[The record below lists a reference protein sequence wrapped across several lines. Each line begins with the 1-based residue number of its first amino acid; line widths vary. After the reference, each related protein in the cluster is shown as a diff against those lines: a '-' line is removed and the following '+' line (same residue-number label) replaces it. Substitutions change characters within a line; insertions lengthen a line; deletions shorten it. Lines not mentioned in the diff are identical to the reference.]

1 MSDTPD
7 IELVYDKQCPVCE
20 FYCKRIDVRQS
31 AGQLLR
37 INARDDSE
45 IMDEITALGLDID
58 AGMVVRVGDELHYG
72 ADAIHELA
80 LLSSGKGFVN
90 ATSRLMFSSRHMARA
105 LYPLFKFTRNM
116 LLKALGRTRVNNLQ
130 QAGKDRF

>member
-1 MSDTPD
+1 MSDSPD
-7 IELVYDKQCPVCE
+7 IELVYDQECPVCD

-31 AGQLLR
+31 AGQLLY
-37 INARDDSE
+37 ITARDDSE
-45 IMDEITALGLDID
+45 IMDEMTARGLEMEE
-58 AGMVVRVGDELHYG
+58 GRVVRVGDELHYG

-90 ATSRLMFSSRHMARA
+90 AMSRLTFGSRHMSRA
-105 LYPLFKFTRNM
+105 LYPLFRLARNM
-116 LLKALGRTRVNNLQ
+116 LLKVLGRTRVNNLQ

>member
-1 MSDTPD
+1 MSESPD
-7 IELVYDKQCPVCE
+7 IEVVYDKECPVCDY
-20 FYCKRIDVRQS
+20 YCKRIDVRQS
-31 AGQLLR
+31 AGHLQR

-58 AGMVVRVGDELHYG
+58 EGMVVRVGDRLHYG

-90 ATSRLMFSSRHMARA
+90 ALSRLMFSSRGMSRA
-105 LYPLFKFTRNM
+105 VYPLFRFMRNM
-116 LLKALGRTRVNNLQ
+116 LLKILGRTRINNLQ
-130 QAGKDRF
+130 RAGNDRF

>member
-1 MSDTPD
+1 MSESPD
-7 IELVYDKQCPVCE
+7 IEVVYDKECPVCD

-58 AGMVVRVGDELHYG
+58 EGMVVRVGDELHYG

-80 LLSSGKGFVN
+80 LLSSGTGFVN
-90 ATSRLMFSSRHMARA
+90 AMSRLMFSSRRMSRA
-105 LYPLFKFTRNM
+105 LYPLFRFMRNM
-116 LLKALGRTRVNNLQ
+116 LLKILGKTRINNLR
-130 QAGKDRF
+130 QAGNDRF